1 MTTIIRIAL
10 TIAIAGATYAA
21 CDRHA
26 DASECAQSP
35 AVARAEATASRAGA
49 IPDNT
54 RRAR

>member
-26 DASECAQSP
+26 DASECAP
-35 AVARAEATASRAGA
+35 LACPFGELCA
-49 IPDNT
+49 
-54 RRAR
+54 